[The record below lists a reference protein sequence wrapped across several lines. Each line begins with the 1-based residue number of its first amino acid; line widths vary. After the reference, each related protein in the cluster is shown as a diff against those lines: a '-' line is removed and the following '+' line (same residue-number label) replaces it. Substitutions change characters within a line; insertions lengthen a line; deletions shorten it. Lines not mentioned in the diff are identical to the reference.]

1 MQKIIKINNKTI
13 VILDSGVMM
22 EQENLTDEELNTLYN
37 ASSDEEVFSIMNKQ
51 YKEKV
56 IEAENVN
63 KLIYYVN
70 NSNILS
76 FSDNGI
82 YWEDISP
89 LSVPTDLANDI
100 LEAEANND
108 ELKLETYKNF
118 WTLMSLNTDED
129 CRINLYAFLRRH
141 DFKLSRCGFFVGY
154 RNVDKTK
161 EEGVY
166 TDHHS
171 HTFRIEIGKMV
182 TMDKS
187 KCDCDSN
194 NECSRGLHVSSTNW
208 LTKNYYGDTGL
219 VVLVNPVDVVAVPKR
234 SSYGKLRCC
243 AYLPIDTF
251 AYNVEG
257 NIIPFPKDTGFD
269 CEYVPQVIYEG
280 LMGTESDTTYKI
292 EIPEIP
298 GFNKESISDKLLD
311 IAREAVLNRV
321 VNE

>member
-63 KLIYYVN
+63 KLIYNVN

-76 FSDNGI
+76 FNNNGI
-82 YWEDISP
+82 YWEEVSP
-89 LSVPTDLANDI
+89 LSMPRDLVDAI
-100 LEAEANND
+100 LEAESNND
-108 ELKLETYKNF
+108 NLKLETYKNF
-118 WTLMSLNTDED
+118 WTLLSLNPNEET
-129 CRINLYAFLRRH
+129 RQNLWWFLN
-141 DFKLSRCGFFVGY
+141 KWGLKISRCGFFVAY
-154 RNVDKTK
+154 RNVDFTN
-161 EEGVY
+161 EEDVY
-166 TDHHS
+166 TDHYT

-182 TMDKS
+182 TMDRS
-187 KCDCDSN
+187 KCDSDSSN
-194 NECSRGLHVSSTNW
+194 SCSKGLHCGGAGW
-208 LTKNYYGDTGL
+208 LQRNYYGSQGL
-219 VVLVNPVDVVAVPKR
+219 VVLVNPYDVTAVPHIDD
-234 SSYGKLRCC
+234 YGKLRTC
-243 AYLPIDTF
+243 AYLPICKAEFNNSND
-251 AYNVEG
+251 
-257 NIIPFPKDTGFD
+257 IIPYNEDIGFD